1 MSSHQHNPF
10 VLLCDRGASEDSG
23 ACYGMMLMYSGNH
36 KTEVEPDQFDGVRA
50 VMGLNDERFRWELT
64 PGTSFHTPE
73 VILTYADG
81 LTQLSHNYH
90 RIIQNNVVRGKYK
103 LSHRPVLVN
112 NWEATYFDFTG
123 EKLLEIAE
131 KDELHLVILLTAY
144 YGLCRS
150 EVLGLKWSAID
161 FTDKKIAIRH
171 KVLEESGE
179 IHGYDVMKTKS
190 SYRTLPLIPV
200 VEEALRNQISFRDE
214 MKKAFRKGYCTDY
227 EEYICTDALGRLYRP
242 DYVSEHF
249 ALLLKNNGLRH
260 IRFHELRH
268 SCASL
273 LLAKKV
279 PMKMIQEWLGHSDI
293 STTSNIY
300 SHLDAESKLESA
312 DIIGA
317 ALSS

>member
-1 MSSHQHNPF
+1 MEFS
-10 VLLCDRGASEDSG
+10 LA
-23 ACYGMMLMYSGNH
+23 
-36 KTEVEPDQFDGVRA
+36 
-50 VMGLNDERFRWELT
+50 
-64 PGTSFHTPE
+64 GTS
-73 VILTYADG
+73 
-81 LTQLSHNYH
+81 
-90 RIIQNNVVRGKYK
+90 
-103 LSHRPVLVN
+103 
-112 NWEATYFDFTG
+112 
-123 EKLLEIAE
+123 
-131 KDELHLVILLTAY
+131 
-144 YGLCRS
+144 
-150 EVLGLKWSAID
+150 ID
-161 FTDKKIAIRH
+161 FTDKKISIRH

-200 VEEALRNQISFRDE
+200 VEEALRNQIKFRAE
-214 MKKAFRKGYCTDY
+214 MKKAFRKGYSTDFD
-227 EEYICTDALGRLYRP
+227 EYICTDALGRLYRP

-249 ALLLKNNGLRH
+249 ALLLKKNGLRH

-293 STTSNIY
+293 STTSNIN